1 MRVSEMVRVV
11 TFKLDDELLRDLDRV
26 ADELG
31 VTRSEVIRMALKAF
45 IRGRSPRREV
55 IRVRRVILT

>member
-1 MRVSEMVRVV
+1 MVRVV

-26 ADELG
+26 AGELG

>member
-1 MRVSEMVRVV
+1 MSEMVRVV

-31 VTRSEVIRMALKAF
+31 VTRSDVIRMALKAF